1 MDNNGYLLAD
11 VCQSFP
17 TNYLKNRLV
26 SPSEKP
32 HIKYNK
38 TSYFSRDSLPF
49 KEKLKKCASPICL
62 AYFDL
67 FNLHKKRGGPACA
80 RIQGKCKS

>member
-1 MDNNGYLLAD
+1 MSEFSD
-11 VCQSFP
+11 
-17 TNYLKNRLV
+17 NYLKNRLV